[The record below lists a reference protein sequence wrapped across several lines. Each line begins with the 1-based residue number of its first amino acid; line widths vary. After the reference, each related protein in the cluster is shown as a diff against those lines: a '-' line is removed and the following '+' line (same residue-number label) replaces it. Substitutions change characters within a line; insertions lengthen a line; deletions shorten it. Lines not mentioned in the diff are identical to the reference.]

1 MLNFFQK
8 FRDFVAHPT
17 HSRTMGIL
25 IFFVLLAA
33 VSLTVIVSQQKQTI
47 RQRASADDCTNI
59 ATMDECPREVI
70 AGNTCTTDQTYRC
83 KIGNDVY
90 GCAEDVQRNN
100 DNELYDLYGL

>member
-1 MLNFFQK
+1 M
-8 FRDFVAHPT
+8 V
-17 HSRTMGIL
+17 IL
-25 IFFVLLAA
+25 IGLVLLAG
-33 VSLTVIVSQQKQTI
+33 VSLTIIVSQQKQTI

-90 GCAEDVQRNN
+90 GCGSAQENSVNPADYPF
-100 DNELYDLYGL
+100 DY